1 MLIQKS
7 LETRLDFA
15 DPLDIINPDV
25 IGLCTRHLTE
35 KYVGKCYMSCL
46 ILNIN
51 KIIRHSLRYMSRDLS
66 GSAYISVTF
75 EVDAIVYIKGEI
87 LNGCHIV
94 KIESD
99 GRIHAKSKHAGI
111 QIRQD
116 ASLVNI
122 YKEGQIVPFIVNR
135 VQYNPA
141 QNAASVEAVPF
152 TPVFP
157 DNIIYSVGKP
167 LGEEGKTRI
176 QDLFRQIDKLKSD
189 IDMFDSNSQKALGFF
204 QDLVYPFKKDTDFNY
219 KVVQSGGAKASKI
232 EFTWDSIKNVRGYI
246 CQPVESKIQSG
257 VIYHFKD
264 RPEGKVCEENLVSI
278 LDKFL
283 SNVIRHYQEMI
294 EFVGTYPTFAK
305 VQEYKDIWRM
315 YNMLKR

>member
-1 MLIQKS
+1 MLIQKP

-15 DPLDIINPDV
+15 DPLDIIDPDI
-25 IGLCTRHLTE
+25 IGLCMRHLTE

-46 ILNIN
+46 IVKIN
-51 KIIRHSLRYMSRDLS
+51 KILRHSLRYMSKDLS

-75 EVDAIVYIKGEI
+75 EVDAIVYTKGEI
-87 LNGCHIV
+87 LNGCQIV

-116 ASLVNI
+116 TSLINI
-122 YKEGQIVPFIVNR
+122 YKEGQIVPFVVNR

-152 TPVFP
+152 APVFL
-157 DNIIYSVGKP
+157 DNVTYAVGKP
-167 LGEEGKTRI
+167 LDEEGLLRI
-176 QDLFRQIDKLKSD
+176 RDLFRKIERLKTD
-189 IDMFDSNSQKALGFF
+189 IKTLDSNSQKALGFF
-204 QDLVYPFKKDTDFNY
+204 QDLVYPYKKDTYFVEANATEL
-219 KVVQSGGAKASKI
+219 VL
-232 EFTWDSIKNVRGYI
+232 TWDSVKKISGYI

-264 RPEGKVCEENLVSI
+264 RPEGIVCEENLVSI

-283 SNVIRHYQEMI
+283 SNIIRHYQTMI
-294 EFVGTYPTFAK
+294 ELVETYPTFAK

-315 YNMLKR
+315 YNMLKK

>member
-1 MLIQKS
+1 MLIQKP
-7 LETRLDFA
+7 LETRLDFS

-25 IGLCTRHLTE
+25 TGLCMRHLTE

-46 ILNIN
+46 IVKIN
-51 KIIRHSLRYMSRDLS
+51 KIIRHSLRYMSRDLN
-66 GSAYISVTF
+66 GSAYISVSF
-75 EVDAIVYIKGEI
+75 EVDAIVYTKGEI

-116 ASLVNI
+116 MSLVNI
-122 YKEGQIVPFIVNR
+122 YKEGQVVPFIVNR

-152 TPVFP
+152 APAFP

-167 LGEEGKTRI
+167 LGDDENPRI
-176 QDLFRQIDKLKSD
+176 KDLFRQIDKLKSD
-189 IDMFDSNSQKALGFF
+189 IDMLDSNSQKALGFF
-204 QDLVYPFKKDTDFNY
+204 QDLVYPFKKNTDFD
-219 KVVQSGGAKASKI
+219 KVVKSGEAKVSEL
-232 EFTWDSIKNVRGYI
+232 EFIWDSVKNVRGYI
-246 CQPVESKIQSG
+246 CQPVESKLSSG

-264 RPEGKVCEENLVSI
+264 RPEGKVREENLVFI

-283 SNVIRHYQEMI
+283 SNVIRYYQEMI
-294 EFVGTYPTFAK
+294 EFVETYPTFAK

-315 YNMLKR
+315 YNMLKK

>member
-1 MLIQKS
+1 MIIQKP

-15 DPLDIINPDV
+15 DPIDIINPDV
-25 IGLCTRHLTE
+25 VGLCMRHLTE

-46 ILNIN
+46 IVKIN
-51 KIIRHSLRYMSRDLS
+51 KILRHSLRYMSRDLS

-75 EVDAIVYIKGEI
+75 EVDAIVYTKGEI

-116 ASLVNI
+116 TSLVNI
-122 YKEGQIVPFIVNR
+122 YKEGQVVPFIVNR

-152 TPVFP
+152 SPLFP

-167 LGEEGKTRI
+167 LGEEGRNRI
-176 QDLFRQIDKLKSD
+176 KDLFGQIDKLKSD
-189 IDMFDSNSQKALGFF
+189 IGMLDSNSQKALGFF
-204 QDLVYPFKKDTDFNY
+204 QDLVYPFKKDTAFGD
-219 KVVQSGGAKASKI
+219 AKAS
-232 EFTWDSIKNVRGYI
+232 ELAFTWDSVKNISGYI
-246 CQPVESKIQSG
+246 CQPIESKIQSG

-264 RPEGKVCEENLVSI
+264 KPEGKVCEENLVSI

-283 SNVIRHYQEMI
+283 SNIIRHYQAMI
-294 EFVGTYPTFAK
+294 EFVETYPTFAK

-315 YNMLKR
+315 FNMLKR